1 VIAHLDLWIGF
12 NVFIVVMLLIDLLV
26 FNRKAHEITIK
37 EAAIWS
43 VFWIGLAL
51 VFGWALQHFFPR
63 DEVINYF
70 TAYVVEK
77 SLSVDNLFVFIV
89 IFAYYRVLPK
99 LQHKVLFAGIVGTM
113 ILRAFFI
120 AAGIG
125 ILNAFHW
132 VIYLFGAFLVYTGI
146 KLVTDHDKKVDPEKN
161 PMIVT
166 LRKFLP
172 ITPKYHGD
180 HFFVKIKNKLHATP
194 MFVVMVVI
202 VITDVIFAVDSIP
215 AVLAIT
221 SDPFIAYSS
230 NMFAVMGLRA
240 LFFVVE
246 GMIQLFHYIN
256 YGLAV
261 ILSFIGV
268 KLLLSHFYHFPVS
281 WTLGVIGGVLAI
293 SIIASIIW
301 PKKKSRAH

>member
-1 VIAHLDLWIGF
+1 MIAHLDLWIGL

-26 FNRKAHEITIK
+26 FNRKAHAISIK
-37 EAAIWS
+37 EAGLWS
-43 VFWIGLAL
+43 IFWIALAI
-51 VFGWALQHFFPR
+51 VFGWSLKYFYPADQI
-63 DEVINYF
+63 VKYF

-89 IFAYYRVLPK
+89 IFAYYAVPLK

-113 ILRAFFI
+113 LLRAVFI
-120 AAGIG
+120 AGGIT
-125 ILNAFHW
+125 ILNTFQW
-132 VIYLFGAFLVYTGI
+132 VIYVFGAFLVYTGI

-161 PMIVT
+161 PVIVF

-172 ITPKYHGD
+172 VTPKFQGD
-180 HFFVKIKNKLHATP
+180 HFFVKLKNKLHATP
-194 MFVVMVVI
+194 MFIVMIVI
-202 VITDVIFAVDSIP
+202 VVTDVIFAVDSIP

-221 SDPFIAYSS
+221 NDPFIAYSS

-268 KLLLSHFYHFPVS
+268 KLLVSHYYHLPIS
-281 WTLGVIGGVLAI
+281 WTLGFIGGVLAI
-293 SIIASIIW
+293 SILASIIW
-301 PKKKSRAH
+301 PKKSKH

>member
-1 VIAHLDLWIGF
+1 LAACPALA
-12 NVFIVVMLLIDLLV
+12 VVL
-26 FNRKAHEITIK
+26 AGY
-37 EAAIWS
+37 
-43 VFWIGLAL
+43 GLKYFYPADQ
-51 VFGWALQHFFPR
+51 V
-63 DEVINYF
+63 VKYF

-89 IFAYYRVLPK
+89 IFAYYAVPLK

-113 ILRAFFI
+113 LLRAFFI
-120 AAGIG
+120 AAGIT
-125 ILNAFHW
+125 ILTAFHW
-132 VIYLFGAFLVYTGI
+132 VIYIFGAFLVYTGI
-146 KLVTDHDKKVDPEKN
+146 KLVTDHDKKIDPEKN
-161 PMIVT
+161 PVIVT

-172 ITPKYHGD
+172 ITAKFQGD

-202 VITDVIFAVDSIP
+202 VVTDVIFAVDSIP

-230 NMFAVMGLRA
+230 NMFAVMGLRV

-268 KLLLSHFYHFPVS
+268 KLLLSHVYHFPVS

-301 PKKKSRAH
+301 PKKKKHAH